1 MAARPWPAYGASP
14 VPASRR
20 QSRASLLFLLR
31 PSRVSHTLDHL
42 RSGALRGL
50 KRLSLNGL
58 GLTAF
63 PPEIFDEELADTLE
77 ILDLSGNALD
87 SLPEELPRLHRLRIL
102 FASGN
107 RFTELPAVLGRC
119 PNLEMVGFK
128 SNRIRHVSAAALP
141 PRLRWLILTDN
152 EIEALPAE
160 IGRRSR
166 LQKLALAGNRLA
178 ALPAELAACT
188 ALELLRVSANR
199 LETLPDWLP
208 ALPRLAWLAFA
219 GNPMG
224 EALERA
230 VLTGTPTPA
239 LPWAELQLHERLG
252 EGASGVIHRAA
263 HRGAPLALKLFKGEV
278 TSDGW
283 PRSEM
288 AAWLAAGRH
297 AHLIP
302 VQGRIA
308 GHPAGTE
315 GLVMPLV
322 GPEFRALAGPPS
334 LDSCTRDVYAPD
346 TRFDAAALRR
356 LAGGIAAAV
365 AQLHARGI
373 THGDL
378 YAHNTLHGPQ
388 GMAYLGDFGAAT
400 LFAPD
405 DPQAEAL
412 QRVEARAFG
421 CLLEELLA
429 RCDGPVPDEIP
440 ALMRTCLVETPAD
453 RPLFA
458 AIARALA

>member
-1 MAARPWPAYGASP
+1 MPH
-14 VPASRR
+14 
-20 QSRASLLFLLR
+20 
-31 PSRVSHTLDHL
+31 HTLDPL
-42 RSGALRGL
+42 RNGALRGIT
-50 KRLSLNGL
+50 RLNLNGL
-58 GLTAF
+58 GLASV
-63 PPEIFDEELADTLE
+63 PPEIFEELADTLE
-77 ILDLSGNALD
+77 ILDLSGNELS
-87 SLPEELPRLHRLRIL
+87 SLPDELPHLRRLRIV
-102 FASGN
+102 FASNN
-107 RFTELPAVLGRC
+107 RFTELPEVLGRC

-128 SNRIRHVSAAALP
+128 SNRIRQVSAAALP

-152 EIEALPAE
+152 EIEALPPE
-160 IGRRSR
+160 IGRCTR
-166 LQKLALAGNRLA
+166 LQKLALAGNQLTS
-178 ALPAELAACT
+178 LPVEMANCR

-199 LETLPDWLP
+199 LEALPDWLP
-208 ALPRLAWLAFA
+208 AMPRLAWLAFA
-219 GNPMG
+219 GNPVN
-224 EALERA
+224 ETLERIA
-230 VLTGTPTPA
+230 LAGTPTPA
-239 LPWAELQLHERLG
+239 LPWPEIQLHERLG
-252 EGASGVIHRAA
+252 EGASGVIHRAEY
-263 HRGAPLALKLFKGEV
+263 RGAPLALKLFKGAV

-288 AAWLAAGRH
+288 AAWLAAGSH

-308 GHPAGTE
+308 GHPSGTE

-334 LDSCTRDVYAPD
+334 LDSCTRDIYAPD
-346 TRFDAAALRR
+346 TRLEAATLRR
-356 LAGGIAAAV
+356 LAGGIATAV

-400 LFAPD
+400 LFASD
-405 DPQAEAL
+405 GPQAVAL
-412 QRVEARAFG
+412 QHVEARAFG

-440 ALMRTCLVETPAD
+440 ALMRACQVETPAD